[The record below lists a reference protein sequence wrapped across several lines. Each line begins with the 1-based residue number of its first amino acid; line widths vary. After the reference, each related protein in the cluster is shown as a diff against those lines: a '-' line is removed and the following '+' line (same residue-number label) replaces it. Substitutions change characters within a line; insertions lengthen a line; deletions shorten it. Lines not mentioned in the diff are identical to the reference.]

1 MSRPRFLAD
10 HDLNENIVVGLVRRE
25 PALFIT
31 RLRDVGIADRPD
43 AEVLAYAAEHRL
55 IVVSHDVNTMPAAAS
70 ARLAHGLTFP
80 GLLLARQRHPIAPV
94 IESLLLIWS
103 NSEAEEWEGQ
113 VQFLPL

>member
-1 MSRPRFLAD
+1 
-10 HDLNENIVVGLVRRE
+10 
-25 PALFIT
+25 
-31 RLRDVGIADRPD
+31 
-43 AEVLAYAAEHRL
+43 
-55 IVVSHDVNTMPAAAS
+55 MPAAAS
-70 ARLAHGLTFP
+70 ARLARGLTFP